1 MKEGKMISQ
10 LATNK
15 SVNYLKK
22 IGIAIIILGS
32 LSSHIV
38 HNTPLNSPIF
48 THLFARLTTFMGTSQ
63 HWRMFSVVDRFSWR
77 LEIVAI
83 DENRETQTLPIFVG
97 EEKGFLKKQF
107 IDFREGKLH
116 QNLFIYPDARYHYS
130 DYLCRTYQHGTN
142 SIKAIRY
149 DLFWQQILPPQQ
161 AAIRK
166 QYLTEEFS
174 DIGKLGE
181 YPCKK

>member
-1 MKEGKMISQ
+1 MISQ
-10 LATNK
+10 LAANK

-22 IGIAIIILGS
+22 IGIIIIIISSLGS
-32 LSSHIV
+32 HVV

-48 THLFARLTTFMGTSQ
+48 PHLFARFTTLMGMSD

-83 DENRETQTLPIFVG
+83 DENRKTQTLPIFVE
-97 EEKGFLKKQF
+97 EEKGLFEKQF
-107 IDFREGKLH
+107 IDFRQGKLH

-130 DYLCRTYQHGTN
+130 DYLCRTYQPEAN

-149 DLFWQQILPPQQ
+149 DLFWQQILPPEQ
-161 AAIRK
+161 ASIRK

-174 DIGKLGE
+174 DLGKLGE
-181 YPCKK
+181 YPCKN